1 MQLIGLAVALSLTLA
16 SVAAEAQQAG
26 KVYRLGYLSEGS
38 AAALV
43 QPGIGLNGLRQ
54 GLRDLGWTEG
64 VNLVTE
70 RYLVVRRVSSL
81 AL

>member
-26 KVYRLGYLSEGS
+26 KVYQLGCLSEGS
-38 AAALV
+38 VAALV

-54 GLRDLGWTEG
+54 GLRDLGWTQG